1 MSHDLL
7 TSCLDS
13 QGGALIFSS
22 IGRLWSFFEVQILNF
37 HIGGGG
43 GGGGSEKMNSF
54 GGMKI
59 LWIFLGSSQNW
70 IIFRGYFYATL
81 CFFLTSRCRIGDR
94 FLGC

>member
-1 MSHDLL
+1 
-7 TSCLDS
+7 
-13 QGGALIFSS
+13 
-22 IGRLWSFFEVQILNF
+22 
-37 HIGGGG
+37 
-43 GGGGSEKMNSF
+43 MNSF